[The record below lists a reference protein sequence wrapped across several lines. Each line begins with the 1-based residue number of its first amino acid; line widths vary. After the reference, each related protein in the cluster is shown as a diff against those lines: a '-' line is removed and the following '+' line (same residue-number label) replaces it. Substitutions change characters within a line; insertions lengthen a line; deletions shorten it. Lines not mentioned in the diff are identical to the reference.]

1 MVDAAEI
8 NADGCR
14 LTSMNKPIAQI
25 DQFSNRDGPYDED
38 DDGDGN
44 GANSHYKSRS
54 SWLNC
59 ALRGDEAV
67 YWASMGHQ
75 KFILGHRSLSD

>member
-25 DQFSNRDGPYDED
+25 DQFSNQDDPD
-38 DDGDGN
+38 DDGDGD
-44 GANSHYKSRS
+44 GA
-54 SWLNC
+54 L
-59 ALRGDEAV
+59 
-67 YWASMGHQ
+67 
-75 KFILGHRSLSD
+75 

>member
-44 GANSHYKSRS
+44 DEHSYYKIIKIVFTSR
-54 SWLNC
+54 
-59 ALRGDEAV
+59 
-67 YWASMGHQ
+67 
-75 KFILGHRSLSD
+75 

>member
-25 DQFSNRDGPYDED
+25 DQFSNRDDPD
-38 DDGDGN
+38 DDGNVAQKYNDGDN
-44 GANSHYKSRS
+44 FKMMMLAMISRTKT
-54 SWLNC
+54 
-59 ALRGDEAV
+59 AA
-67 YWASMGHQ
+67 
-75 KFILGHRSLSD
+75 

>member
-25 DQFSNRDGPYDED
+25 DQFSNQDPPD
-38 DDGDGN
+38 DVDNGN
-44 GANSHYKSRS
+44 GA
-54 SWLNC
+54 
-59 ALRGDEAV
+59 
-67 YWASMGHQ
+67 
-75 KFILGHRSLSD
+75 

>member
-25 DQFSNRDGPYDED
+25 DQFSNRDGRYDED

-44 GANSHYKSRS
+44 DEHSHNKIIKMVKTSR
-54 SWLNC
+54 
-59 ALRGDEAV
+59 
-67 YWASMGHQ
+67 
-75 KFILGHRSLSD
+75 

>member
-25 DQFSNRDGPYDED
+25 DQFSNRDGPD
-38 DDGDGN
+38 DVDDN
-44 GANSHYKSRS
+44 FKMMMLAMISRTKT
-54 SWLNC
+54 
-59 ALRGDEAV
+59 AA
-67 YWASMGHQ
+67 
-75 KFILGHRSLSD
+75 